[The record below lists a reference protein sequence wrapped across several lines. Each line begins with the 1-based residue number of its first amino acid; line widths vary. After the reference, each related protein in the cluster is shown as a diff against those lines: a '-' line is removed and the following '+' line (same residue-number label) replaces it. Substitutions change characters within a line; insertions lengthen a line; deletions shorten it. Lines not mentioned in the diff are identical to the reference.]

1 MATEDVENSTQEE
14 KTSKSSNE
22 ETKTEQSVDYET
34 LLDGANAKI
43 ASLEEALA
51 AKDAENVALKAANY
65 DLLMQI
71 GVESGEEQ
79 ALDENEEQLTIDDL
93 F

>member
-1 MATEDVENSTQEE
+1 MDTEDAGNSSQEE
-14 KTSKSSNE
+14 KTEETPSK
-22 ETKTEQSVDYET
+22 ETKTEESVDYAA

-65 DLLMQI
+65 DLLMQV
-71 GVESGEEQ
+71 GVERPEE
-79 ALDENEEQLTIDDL
+79 DEVFEGQLTIDDL
-93 F
+93 FE

>member
-1 MATEDVENSTQEE
+1 MATEDVENTSNEE
-14 KTSKSSNE
+14 KTSESSNE
-22 ETKTEQSVDYET
+22 ETKTEQTVDYAA

-71 GVESGEEQ
+71 GVESDEE
-79 ALDENEEQLTIDDL
+79 AVLDENEEQLTIDDL

>member
-1 MATEDVENSTQEE
+1 MATKDMENSSSEE
-14 KTSKSSNE
+14 KTEENTTQETRVE
-22 ETKTEQSVDYET
+22 ETVDYAK
-34 LLDGANAKI
+34 LLEGANAKI
-43 ASLEEALA
+43 ANLEEALA

-71 GVESGEEQ
+71 GVESGNE
-79 ALDENEEQLTIDDL
+79 AVLDENEEQLTIDDL